1 MLCDIIFAMNK
12 ILIANWKMNPTSEK
26 EAKKLVKEYVKEI
39 KVSKGVDV
47 VACPPFQYISTLRN
61 EYSGTKIS
69 LGAQDVFY
77 EKAGPYTG
85 EVSVD
90 SLIDLKVSY
99 VIVGHSERRSLG
111 EINEDVAKKVK
122 VCIKSGLV
130 PVICI
135 GEKERDTDG
144 KYLRYLEKEIIDS
157 LEGISRNDISKLVIA
172 YEPIWAIGKN
182 EPMSGYEMHQMSIY
196 IRKVLVKKYGKNS
209 TNKIRVIYGGSIN
222 DSNANDMVKN
232 GNIDGLII
240 GRASLDAKQVFSLTK
255 LLAKI

>member
-1 MLCDIIFAMNK
+1 MNK
-12 ILIANWKMNPTSEK
+12 ILIANWKMNPSSEK
-26 EAKKLVKEYVKEI
+26 EAKKLVREYVDEI
-39 KVSKGVDV
+39 KSSKGVDV
-47 VACPPFQYISTLRN
+47 VACPPFQYISTLHN

-77 EKAGPYTG
+77 EKKGSFTG

-90 SLIDLKVSY
+90 SLVDLKVSH

-111 EINEDVAKKVK
+111 ETNEDVAKKVK
-122 VCIKSGLV
+122 TCIKSGV
-130 PVICI
+130 IPVICI
-135 GEKERDTDG
+135 GEAERSDDG
-144 KYLRYLEKEIIDS
+144 KYLKYLDKEILES
-157 LEGISRNDISKLVIA
+157 LNGLARKDIAKLVIA
-172 YEPIWAIGKN
+172 YEPIWAIGKDK
-182 EPMSGYEMHQMSIY
+182 PMSGYEMHQMSIY
-196 IRKVLVKKYGKNS
+196 IRKVLVKKYGKNI

-222 DSNANDMVKN
+222 DSNADDMVEN